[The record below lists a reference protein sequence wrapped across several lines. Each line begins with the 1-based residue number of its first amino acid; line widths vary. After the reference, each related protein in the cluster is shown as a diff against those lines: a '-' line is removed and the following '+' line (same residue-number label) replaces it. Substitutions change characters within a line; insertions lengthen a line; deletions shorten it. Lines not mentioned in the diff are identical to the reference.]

1 MLHPVRLARRSLRE
15 HLTAAADL
23 LWPPV
28 CPRCSGRAACA
39 REHWC
44 RACWSALRPLRAG
57 EERWRPE
64 PDGAG
69 GPVAHA
75 AFAVDALFLDILA
88 ASKYRRFRTVG
99 RRLAEE
105 AALRLAPRLPE
116 GTLVPVPL
124 RGDKRRE
131 RGFNQTEDFA
141 RALAA
146 RTGRVVATDW
156 LVRRRGGPAL
166 AGLPRERRSA
176 VVRGAFTAGAAF
188 PGRAA
193 GPVLLVDDVV
203 TTGSTS
209 RACAEALA
217 AAGGAESVVV
227 AMGRAFAAARDASPP
242 DLEVLA
248 RL

>member
-1 MLHPVRLARRSLRE
+1 MLRSARALGEGLRR
-15 HLTAAADL
+15 HVGAAADL

-28 CPRCSGRAACA
+28 CPRCHGRAEPA

-44 RACWSALRPLRAG
+44 GACWSALRPLRAG
-57 EERWRPE
+57 EECWL
-64 PDGAG
+64 PDGDAHR

-75 AFAVDALFLDILA
+75 AFVVDALFLDMLA
-88 ASKYRRFRTVG
+88 ASKYRRFRAVG
-99 RRLAEE
+99 RRLARE
-105 AALRLAPRLPE
+105 AARRLASRLPE

-124 RGDKRRE
+124 RGDRRRE

-146 RTGRVVATDW
+146 CTGRAVAPDW

-166 AGLPRERRSA
+166 AGLPRERRA
-176 VVRGAFTAGAAF
+176 DVVRGAFAVGATY
-188 PGRAA
+188 PGPEV

-209 RACAEALA
+209 RACADAIA
-217 AAGGAESVVV
+217 AAGGAAPAVV
-227 AMGRAFAAARDASPP
+227 ALGRAFASARDASPP
-242 DLEVLA
+242 DLDALA

>member
-1 MLHPVRLARRSLRE
+1 MMRPVRYTGRSLRR
-15 HLTAAADL
+15 HLAAAADL

-28 CPRCSGRAACA
+28 CPRCDGRAESA

-44 RACWSALRPLRAG
+44 RACWAALRPLRAG
-57 EERWRPE
+57 EERWL
-64 PDGAG
+64 PDADHPAA
-69 GPVAHA
+69 PVALA
-75 AFAVDALFLDILA
+75 AFAVDSLFLDLLA
-88 ASKYRRFRTVG
+88 ASKYRRFRAVG

-105 AALRLAPRLPE
+105 AAARLAPRLPQ

-124 RGDKRRE
+124 RADKRRE

-141 RALAA
+141 RALARRA
-146 RTGRVVATDW
+146 GRAVAPDW
-156 LVRRRGGPAL
+156 LVRRGGGPAL
-166 AGLPRERRSA
+166 AGLPRERRAA
-176 VVRGAFTAGAAF
+176 VVRGAFAAGVAF
-188 PGRAA
+188 PGRDA

-209 RACAEALA
+209 RACAAALA
-217 AAGGAESVVV
+217 AAGGAGLVVV
-227 AMGRAFAAARDASPP
+227 AMGRAFAAGRDASPP